1 MRVTR
6 LAVRLD
12 IRQKKGAARR
22 PFLLGL
28 SRSLTVVSPFSMLG
42 KIETLFFFLIFHADA
57 DGVIQYHQYHQGD
70 EAGPS
75 HRDADVPQLRDDLRR
90 GIEDGDI
97 VGDVVVD
104 AGAAQ
109 RGIDEDTGAD
119 RPDDAADAVDTE
131 GVERVVV
138 A

>member
-6 LAVRLD
+6 LAVRHD

-42 KIETLFFFLIFHADA
+42 KIETLFFFLFFHADA
-57 DGVIQYHQYHQGD
+57 DGVFQYHQYHQGD

-75 HRDADVPQLRDDLRR
+75 QRDADVPQLRDDLRR
-90 GIEDGDI
+90 GIEVGDF

-109 RGIDEDTGAD
+109 RGNAEATGAE
-119 RPDDAADAVDTE
+119 RPEATADAVSTE
-131 GVERVVV
+131 RDERVVI
-138 A
+138 